1 MVDKK
6 RDLIKESCDYT
17 DKNIIDEL
25 FDVKENNEIDEE
37 EIDIESLDESFNSI
51 FFPGSV
57 KKNQSKVKK

>member
-25 FDVKENNEIDEE
+25 FNVKENNEIDEE
-37 EIDIESLDESFNSI
+37 EIDIELLDESFNSI

-57 KKNQSKVKK
+57 KKNRSKVKK